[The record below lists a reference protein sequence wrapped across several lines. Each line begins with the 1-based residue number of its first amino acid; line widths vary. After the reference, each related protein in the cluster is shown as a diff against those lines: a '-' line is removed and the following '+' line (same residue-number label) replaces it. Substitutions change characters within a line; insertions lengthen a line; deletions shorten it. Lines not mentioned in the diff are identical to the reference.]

1 MNGVLLDERL
11 SALPAK
17 PGVYLMKDAQ
27 GRIIYVGKAVSL
39 RNRVRS
45 YFQSPAGQ
53 APKVRRL
60 VEHIADFEFIVTGS
74 ELEALI
80 LECNLIKKHRPHYN
94 VRLKDDKHYPYIKIS
109 LQEPFPRI
117 YTVRRMENDGA
128 RYFGPHT
135 SSKAVYQTMELLRK
149 LFPYL
154 TCKREITGKDKRAC
168 LYYHIGRCAGPCI
181 GACSQAEYRALVEQI
196 ILFLEGKQER
206 IVDDLQREME
216 RAALHLDFERAATL
230 RDQIQALQT
239 VIEKQKIIDAA
250 QSDQDVIAFARE
262 DGQACVQ
269 TFFIR
274 GGKLI
279 GREYFVLTGTQDE
292 DDLEIMSSFV
302 KQFYDEAAYIPPA
315 ILLQHEV
322 DEALII
328 AQWLRRKRGTK
339 VTVQVPRRGRRRELV
354 QMAAENAAETLA
366 HLRAQWAA
374 DQARQVTAL
383 DELQKYLDLDVAAT
397 RIECYDISNIQ
408 GRAATGSMVVF
419 VKGVPRKSEYR
430 RFRIKTVAGA
440 DDYAMLQEV
449 LRRRF
454 KRAASSQQS
463 AVSHRQTDGE
473 TSGREPSPDKRQD
486 LRQTAD
492 STEQEGWG
500 VMPDLLIVDGGK
512 GQLNAALEVMREMGV
527 DHIPAIGLAKQHE
540 EVFVPGRSS
549 PVLLPRD
556 SEALYLLQR
565 VRDEAHRF
573 AIGYHRKL
581 RQRTGLRSRLD
592 DIPGIGARRRQ
603 ALLKRFG
610 SLQAIRDAS
619 LEELAA
625 VDGMSRAAA
634 KRVKERL

>member
-1 MNGVLLDERL
+1 MNGVPLDERL

-181 GACSQAEYRALVEQI
+181 GAVSQAEYRALVEQI

-216 RAALHLDFERAATL
+216 QAARKLDFERAATL

-239 VIEKQKIIDAA
+239 VIEKQKMIDAA

-328 AQWLRRKRGTK
+328 AQWLRRKRGT
-339 VTVQVPRRGRRRELV
+339 
-354 QMAAENAAETLA
+354 
-366 HLRAQWAA
+366 
-374 DQARQVTAL
+374 
-383 DELQKYLDLDVAAT
+383 
-397 RIECYDISNIQ
+397 
-408 GRAATGSMVVF
+408 
-419 VKGVPRKSEYR
+419 
-430 RFRIKTVAGA
+430 
-440 DDYAMLQEV
+440 
-449 LRRRF
+449 
-454 KRAASSQQS
+454 
-463 AVSHRQTDGE
+463 
-473 TSGREPSPDKRQD
+473 
-486 LRQTAD
+486 
-492 STEQEGWG
+492 
-500 VMPDLLIVDGGK
+500 
-512 GQLNAALEVMREMGV
+512 
-527 DHIPAIGLAKQHE
+527 
-540 EVFVPGRSS
+540 
-549 PVLLPRD
+549 
-556 SEALYLLQR
+556 
-565 VRDEAHRF
+565 
-573 AIGYHRKL
+573 
-581 RQRTGLRSRLD
+581 
-592 DIPGIGARRRQ
+592 
-603 ALLKRFG
+603 
-610 SLQAIRDAS
+610 
-619 LEELAA
+619 
-625 VDGMSRAAA
+625 
-634 KRVKERL
+634 

>member
-1 MNGVLLDERL
+1 MAGVPLDERL

-27 GRIIYVGKAVSL
+27 GQIIYVGKAISL

-45 YFQSPAGQ
+45 YFHTPAGQ
-53 APKVRRL
+53 VPKVRRL

-94 VRLKDDKHYPYIKIS
+94 VRLKDDKHYPYIKIT
-109 LQEPFPRI
+109 LQDAYPRI

-154 TCKREITGKDKRAC
+154 TCKREITGKDKRPC
-168 LYYHIGRCAGPCI
+168 LYYYIGRCAGPCI
-181 GACSQAEYRALVEQI
+181 GAVSQEEYRGLVEQI

-206 IVDDLQREME
+206 IVDDLQRKMAQ
-216 RAALHLDFERAATL
+216 AAQDLDFERAATL
-230 RDQIQALQT
+230 RDQIQALQR
-239 VIEKQKIIDAA
+239 VIEKQRIIDAA

-292 DDLEIMSSFV
+292 DDLQIMSSFV

-328 AQWLRRKRGTK
+328 ALWLRQKRGTK
-339 VTVQVPRRGRRRELV
+339 VTVHVPRRGKGRELV

-383 DELQKYLDLDVAAT
+383 DELQKHLDLDVAPT
-397 RIECYDISNIQ
+397 RIECYDISDIQ

-419 VKGVPRKSEYR
+419 GKGVPRKSEYR
-430 RFRIKTVAGA
+430 RFRIKTVTGA

-454 KRAASSQQS
+454 RRAASSQQS
-463 AVSHRQTDGE
+463 AVSRQ
-473 TSGREPSPDKRQD
+473 PSPDGRRDPRQD
-486 LRQTAD
+486 AASGEAD
-492 STEQEGWG
+492 VAEQEGWA

-540 EVFVPGRSS
+540 EVFAPGRAS
-549 PVLLPRD
+549 PILLPRD

-573 AIGYHRKL
+573 AIGCFA
-581 RQRTGLRSRLD
+581 SV
-592 DIPGIGARRRQ
+592 PGSGRGWTISQASAPNGGRRC
-603 ALLKRFG
+603 
-610 SLQAIRDAS
+610 
-619 LEELAA
+619 
-625 VDGMSRAAA
+625 
-634 KRVKERL
+634 